1 MDGPARLAQLG
12 RLRNGV
18 DQALQASVPAPAAGN
33 RVAAAM
39 RHAVLSPG
47 KRIRPLLTL
56 LAAGE
61 LGCPAKDAMPV
72 ACAMELVHA
81 ASLVLDDLPC
91 MDDAD
96 ERRGQP
102 TVHRVF
108 GEEVAVLAGVAL
120 LNEAYAVI
128 SRADHLPAEARMEM
142 VSILSR
148 SVGVNGLIGGQ
159 DKDLLTCDSRSFDE
173 LSTLHHEKTGVLF
186 VAAVEVGAL
195 AAGAT
200 AEARETLRLFGC
212 ELGLAFQA
220 IDDLIDRSE
229 LDGQRPASNLLSVL
243 GVDGAQREA
252 ERRMERARQTLRQ
265 GPPQL
270 ANMSGYLELLVS
282 PVAA

>member
-12 RLRNGV
+12 RLRKDV
-18 DQALQASVPAPAAGN
+18 DAALGQITPAGAPQN

-39 RHAVLSPG
+39 RHALLSPG

-56 LAAGE
+56 LAAGQ
-61 LGCPAKDAMPV
+61 LGCPASNAMPA
-72 ACAMELVHA
+72 ACALEMVHA

-96 ERRGQP
+96 ERRGEP
-102 TVHRVF
+102 SVHRLF
-108 GEEVAVLAGVAL
+108 GEDVAVLAGVGL

-128 SRADHLPAEARMEM
+128 ARAEALPQAARVEM
-142 VSILSR
+142 IAVLSR

-159 DKDLLTCDSRSFDE
+159 DRDLLACDSRSFDE
-173 LSTLHHEKTGVLF
+173 LSKLHHEKTGVLF
-186 VAAVEVGAL
+186 VAAVEIGAL

-220 IDDLIDRSE
+220 IDDLIDRDE
-229 LDGQRPASNLLSVL
+229 LEGQRPASNLLSVL
-243 GVDGAQREA
+243 GADGAKLEA
-252 ERRMERARQTLRQ
+252 QRRMERARQTLRQ

-270 ANMSGYLELLVS
+270 ATMDGYLELLVS